1 MVNSTMLGLL
11 GRMVCYTGKRITW
24 EQAVESQE
32 VLGPAE
38 IDWDTKPPLSPREDG
53 TYACPIPGFT
63 EFK

>member
-1 MVNSTMLGLL
+1 
-11 GRMVCYTGKRITW
+11 MVCYTGKQITW
-24 EQAVESQE
+24 QEALDSQE

-38 IDWDTKPPLSPREDG
+38 IDWNTKPPLSPREDG